1 MAKTIEGL
9 FYSESHEWVK
19 VDGETAIIGISDH
32 AQQAMGNIVYVDMP
46 EEEDEVTANEDF
58 GAVESVKAA
67 SDLISPVSGVV
78 VEVNEALAD
87 APELLN
93 KDAYE
98 NWIIKVK
105 MDDPDELKNL
115 MDAAAYEKFCE
126 NEDTKTC
133 GYGIFLFSAYC
144 CRHRRDAEAH
154 RR

>member
-19 VDGETAIIGISDH
+19 VDGDTAIIGISDH

-98 NWIIKVK
+98 KWIIKVK
-105 MDDPDELKNL
+105 MDDPEELKNL

-126 NEDTKTC
+126 NEE
-133 GYGIFLFSAYC
+133 
-144 CRHRRDAEAH
+144 H
-154 RR
+154 

>member
-46 EEEDEVTANEDF
+46 EEEDEVTTNEDF

-105 MDDPDELKNL
+105 MDDPEELKNL

-126 NEDTKTC
+126 NEE
-133 GYGIFLFSAYC
+133 
-144 CRHRRDAEAH
+144 H
-154 RR
+154 

>member
-1 MAKTIEGL
+1 MLFRSYRTMAKTIEGL

-105 MDDPDELKNL
+105 MDDPEELKNL

-126 NEDTKTC
+126 NEE
-133 GYGIFLFSAYC
+133 
-144 CRHRRDAEAH
+144 H
-154 RR
+154 

>member
-67 SDLISPVSGVV
+67 SDLISPVSGMV

-105 MDDPDELKNL
+105 MDDPEELKNL

-126 NEDTKTC
+126 NEE
-133 GYGIFLFSAYC
+133 
-144 CRHRRDAEAH
+144 H
-154 RR
+154 

>member
-105 MDDPDELKNL
+105 MDDPAELKNL

-126 NEDTKTC
+126 NEE
-133 GYGIFLFSAYC
+133 
-144 CRHRRDAEAH
+144 H
-154 RR
+154 

>member
-46 EEEDEVTANEDF
+46 EEEDEVTADEDF

-105 MDDPDELKNL
+105 MDDSEELKNL

-126 NEDTKTC
+126 NEE
-133 GYGIFLFSAYC
+133 
-144 CRHRRDAEAH
+144 H
-154 RR
+154 

>member
-46 EEEDEVTANEDF
+46 EEEDEVTAAEDF

-105 MDDPDELKNL
+105 MDDPEELKNL

-126 NEDTKTC
+126 NEE
-133 GYGIFLFSAYC
+133 
-144 CRHRRDAEAH
+144 H
-154 RR
+154 

>member
-32 AQQAMGNIVYVDMP
+32 AQQAMSNIVYVDMP

-105 MDDPDELKNL
+105 MDDPEELKNL

-126 NEDTKTC
+126 NEE
-133 GYGIFLFSAYC
+133 
-144 CRHRRDAEAH
+144 H
-154 RR
+154 

>member
-46 EEEDEVTANEDF
+46 EEEDEVTADEDF

-105 MDDPDELKNL
+105 MDDPEELKNL
-115 MDAAAYEKFCE
+115 MDAAAYE
-126 NEDTKTC
+126 
-133 GYGIFLFSAYC
+133 IFLFSAYC

>member
-58 GAVESVKAA
+58 GSVESVKAA

-105 MDDPDELKNL
+105 MDDPEELKNL

-126 NEDTKTC
+126 NEE
-133 GYGIFLFSAYC
+133 
-144 CRHRRDAEAH
+144 H
-154 RR
+154 

>member
-105 MDDPDELKNL
+105 MEDPEELKNL

-126 NEDTKTC
+126 NEE
-133 GYGIFLFSAYC
+133 
-144 CRHRRDAEAH
+144 H
-154 RR
+154 

>member
-32 AQQAMGNIVYVDMP
+32 AQQAMGNIEYVDMP
-46 EEEDEVTANEDF
+46 EEDDEVTANEDF

-105 MDDPDELKNL
+105 MDDPEELKNL

-126 NEDTKTC
+126 NEE
-133 GYGIFLFSAYC
+133 
-144 CRHRRDAEAH
+144 H
-154 RR
+154 

>member
-46 EEEDEVTANEDF
+46 EEEDEVTADEDF

-78 VEVNEALAD
+78 VKVNEALAD

-105 MDDPDELKNL
+105 MDDPEELKNL

-126 NEDTKTC
+126 NEE
-133 GYGIFLFSAYC
+133 
-144 CRHRRDAEAH
+144 H
-154 RR
+154 

>member
-98 NWIIKVK
+98 NWLIKVN
-105 MDDPDELKNL
+105 MDDPEELKNL

-126 NEDTKTC
+126 NEE
-133 GYGIFLFSAYC
+133 
-144 CRHRRDAEAH
+144 H
-154 RR
+154 

>member
-46 EEEDEVTANEDF
+46 EEEDEVTADEDF

-105 MDDPDELKNL
+105 MDDPEELKNL
-115 MDAAAYEKFCE
+115 MDATAYEKFCE
-126 NEDTKTC
+126 NEE
-133 GYGIFLFSAYC
+133 
-144 CRHRRDAEAH
+144 H
-154 RR
+154 

>member
-46 EEEDEVTANEDF
+46 EEEDEVPANEDF

-105 MDDPDELKNL
+105 MDDPEELKNL

-126 NEDTKTC
+126 N
-133 GYGIFLFSAYC
+133 
-144 CRHRRDAEAH
+144 
-154 RR
+154 

>member
-78 VEVNEALAD
+78 VEVNEALDD

-93 KDAYE
+93 KDAYG

-105 MDDPDELKNL
+105 MDDPEELKNL

-126 NEDTKTC
+126 NEE
-133 GYGIFLFSAYC
+133 
-144 CRHRRDAEAH
+144 H
-154 RR
+154 

>member
-46 EEEDEVTANEDF
+46 EEEDEVTADEDF

-78 VEVNEALAD
+78 VEENEALAD

-105 MDDPDELKNL
+105 MDDPEELKNL

-126 NEDTKTC
+126 NEE
-133 GYGIFLFSAYC
+133 
-144 CRHRRDAEAH
+144 H
-154 RR
+154 

>member
-105 MDDPDELKNL
+105 MDAPEELKNL

-126 NEDTKTC
+126 NEE
-133 GYGIFLFSAYC
+133 
-144 CRHRRDAEAH
+144 H
-154 RR
+154 